1 MSLTDDIYNKMLNK
15 AESSAQQILQGN
27 NPAVRAAGTV
37 IKRTEKAAAGAG
49 KTALKGICLIIKGGA
64 FTTENIM
71 RKTAEV
77 VTGDI
82 KFSKRNLHIDELKK
96 SGRVTMVEDNVTADV
111 MKYFDKHCKKFGVHY
126 TAMKDKA
133 DKNNPS
139 YYVFFNNKDSAV
151 ILKVMKLAYQ
161 DYDKAVK
168 KGLLKTKAS
177 NKEGEPRE
185 SVKAK
190 LAFFRDRVATRD
202 NEQRNVEK
210 HYHKSEISK

>member
-1 MSLTDDIYNKMLNK
+1 MSLTDELSNKMLNQ
-15 AESSAQQILQGN
+15 AESAAQHVLRGT
-27 NPAVRAAGTV
+27 NPAVHAAGTV
-37 IKRTEKAAAGAG
+37 IRGTEKAAATAS
-49 KTALKGICLIIKGGA
+49 KSALKGICLIIKGGA
-64 FTTENIM
+64 FTTETIM

-82 KFSKRNLHIDELKK
+82 KFSKRNLHIDKLKK
-96 SGRVTMVEDNVTADV
+96 SGKVTMVKDNVTADV

-126 TAMKDKA
+126 TAMK

-161 DYDKAVK
+161 DYDKAAK
-168 KGLLKTKAS
+168 KGLDKSKAHRDV
-177 NKEGEPRE
+177 KPRE

-190 LAFFRDRVATRD
+190 LAFFRDRVAARD
-202 NEQRNVEK
+202 NEQHNVEK
-210 HYHKSEISK
+210 HIYKSEISK